1 MRTGSLRSRIII
13 QSWEENPGDTGEPIA
28 TWSDFTTVWGSVI
41 PFGGSEKFD
50 NHQLAGEMIYKIRVR
65 YSAKMAQVTEKYR
78 AVFKTRI
85 FDIISILNNG
95 ERNKEITLICKE
107 RL

>member
-1 MRTGSLRSRIII
+1 MRGGSLRSRITI
-13 QSWEENPGDTGEPIA
+13 QIWEENPGTTGEPIA
-28 TWSDFTTVWGSVI
+28 TWSDFTTVWGSLI

-50 NHQLAGEMIYKIRVR
+50 NHQVAGEMFYKIRVR
-65 YSAKMAQVTEKYR
+65 YSAKMAQVTEKDR
-78 AVFKTRI
+78 AVFKSRI

-95 ERNKEITLICKE
+95 ERNKEMTLVCKE